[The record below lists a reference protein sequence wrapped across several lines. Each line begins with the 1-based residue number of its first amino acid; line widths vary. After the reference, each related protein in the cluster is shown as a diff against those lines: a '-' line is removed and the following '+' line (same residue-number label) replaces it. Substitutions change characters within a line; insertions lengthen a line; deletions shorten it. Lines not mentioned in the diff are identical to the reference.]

1 MTLHKYSGA
10 GNDFI
15 VIDGRYSDVSEYR
28 CGSVISAL
36 CSRTD
41 GFVAAD
47 GKIGADGLMI
57 LSPSGSTDFRMEF
70 FNPDGSSGMMCGNGG
85 RCITA
90 FADKLGIV
98 PGRGKEYVFE
108 AADGIH
114 TAAILGKDGNVCT
127 VRLRMIDPFDLH
139 QCEEGW
145 FVNTGTRHLVRFVD
159 KLETLDVAT
168 EGSRLRHLPAF
179 APEGVNIDFVFAPPL
194 TRRVS
199 TRPAVRVCCQSN
211 IREQG
216 AAGVANV
223 VETKFANQ
231 GAEPLQIRTF
241 EKGVEAE
248 TLACGTG
255 IVAAAV
261 VHCHV
266 NGLKAPQTVSV
277 KAKQNTLSVDIL
289 PEGVW
294 LTGPAEFVSNQ
305 KNLCHFPSGSV

>member
-1 MTLHKYSGA
+1 MTLYKYSGA

-15 VIDGRYSDVSEYR
+15 ILDGRNEDVSEYR
-28 CGSVISAL
+28 CAGAISSL
-36 CSRTD
+36 CSREK

-47 GKIGADGLMI
+47 GRIGADGLMI
-57 LSPSGSTDFRMEF
+57 LSESGTTDFKMEF
-70 FNPDGSSGMMCGNGG
+70 FNPDGSGGMMCGNGG
-85 RCITA
+85 RCIVA
-90 FADKLGIV
+90 FAESLGIR
-98 PGRGKEYVFE
+98 PGNGSEYVFE

-127 VRLRMIDPFDLH
+127 VRLKMIDPFDLH

-145 FVNTGTRHLVRFVD
+145 FINTGTRHLVRYVD
-159 KLETLDVAT
+159 NLDSLDVAA

-179 APEGVNIDFVFAPPL
+179 APEGVNVDFVSVFSGGSEEHLDKLA
-194 TRRVS
+194 
-199 TRPAVRVCCQSN
+199 SN
-211 IREQG
+211 S
-216 AAGVANV
+216 N
-223 VETKFANQ
+223 
-231 GAEPLQIRTF
+231 LSIRTF

-277 KAKQNTLSVDIL
+277 KANQNSLSVDIL

-305 KNLCHFPSGSV
+305 KNMCHFPSGSV

>member
-1 MTLHKYSGA
+1 MTLYKYSGA

-15 VIDGRYSDVSEYR
+15 ILDGRNEDVSEYR
-28 CGSVISAL
+28 CAGAISSL
-36 CSRTD
+36 CSREK

-47 GKIGADGLMI
+47 GRIGADGLMI
-57 LSPSGSTDFRMEF
+57 LSESGTTDFKMEF
-70 FNPDGSSGMMCGNGG
+70 FNPDGSGGMMCGNGG
-85 RCITA
+85 RCIVA
-90 FADKLGIV
+90 FAESLGIR
-98 PGRGKEYVFE
+98 PGNGSEYVFE

-127 VRLRMIDPFDLH
+127 VRLKMIDPFDLH

-145 FVNTGTRHLVRFVD
+145 FINTGTRHLVRYVD
-159 KLETLDVAT
+159 NLDSLDVAA

-179 APEGVNIDFVFAPPL
+179 APEGVNVDFVSVFLGGSEEHLDKLA
-194 TRRVS
+194 
-199 TRPAVRVCCQSN
+199 SN
-211 IREQG
+211 S
-216 AAGVANV
+216 N
-223 VETKFANQ
+223 
-231 GAEPLQIRTF
+231 LSIRTF

-294 LTGPAEFVSNQ
+294 LTGPAELICSR
-305 KNLCHFPSGSV
+305 S

>member
-1 MTLHKYSGA
+1 MTLYKYSGA

-15 VIDGRYSDVSEYR
+15 ILDGRNEDVSEYR
-28 CGSVISAL
+28 CAGAISSL
-36 CSRTD
+36 CSREK

-47 GKIGADGLMI
+47 GRIGADGLMI
-57 LSPSGSTDFRMEF
+57 LSESGTTDFKMEF
-70 FNPDGSSGMMCGNGG
+70 FNPDGSGGMMCGNGG
-85 RCITA
+85 RCIVA
-90 FADKLGIV
+90 FAESLGIR
-98 PGRGKEYVFE
+98 PGNGSEYVFE

-127 VRLRMIDPFDLH
+127 VRLKMIDPFDLH

-145 FVNTGTRHLVRFVD
+145 FINTGTRHLVRFVD
-159 KLETLDVAT
+159 NLDSLDVAA

-179 APEGVNIDFVFAPPL
+179 APEGVNVDFVSVFLGGSAPLPAAIAATPAAPCSRML
-194 TRRVS
+194 LSQHTRTAGCS
-199 TRPAVRVCCQSN
+199 EEHLDKLASN
-211 IREQG
+211 S
-216 AAGVANV
+216 N
-223 VETKFANQ
+223 
-231 GAEPLQIRTF
+231 LSIRTF

-277 KAKQNTLSVDIL
+277 KAKQNSLSVDIL

-294 LTGPAEFVSNQ
+294 LTGPAE
-305 KNLCHFPSGSV
+305 LIGSRS

>member
-1 MTLHKYSGA
+1 MTLYKYSGA

-15 VIDGRYSDVSEYR
+15 ILDGRNEDVSEYR
-28 CGSVISAL
+28 CAGAISSL
-36 CSRTD
+36 CSREK

-47 GKIGADGLMI
+47 GRIGADGLMI
-57 LSPSGSTDFRMEF
+57 LSESGTTDFKMEF
-70 FNPDGSSGMMCGNGG
+70 FNPDGSGGMMCGNGG
-85 RCITA
+85 RCIVA
-90 FADKLGIV
+90 FAESLGIR
-98 PGRGKEYVFE
+98 PGNGSEYVFE

-127 VRLRMIDPFDLH
+127 VRLKMIDPFDLH

-145 FVNTGTRHLVRFVD
+145 FINTGTRHLVRYVD
-159 KLETLDVAT
+159 NLDSLDVAA

-179 APEGVNIDFVFAPPL
+179 APEGVNVDFVSVFLGGSEEHLDKLA
-194 TRRVS
+194 
-199 TRPAVRVCCQSN
+199 SN
-211 IREQG
+211 S
-216 AAGVANV
+216 N
-223 VETKFANQ
+223 
-231 GAEPLQIRTF
+231 LSIRTF

-277 KAKQNTLSVDIL
+277 KAKQNSLSVDIL

-294 LTGPAEFVSNQ
+294 LTGPAELICSR
-305 KNLCHFPSGSV
+305 S

>member
-1 MTLHKYSGA
+1 MTLYKYSGA

-15 VIDGRYSDVSEYR
+15 ILDGRNEDVSEYR
-28 CGSVISAL
+28 CAGAISSL
-36 CSRTD
+36 CSREK

-47 GKIGADGLMI
+47 GRIGADGLMI
-57 LSPSGSTDFRMEF
+57 LSESGTTDFKMEF
-70 FNPDGSSGMMCGNGG
+70 FNPDGSGGMMCGNGG
-85 RCITA
+85 RCIVA
-90 FADKLGIV
+90 FAESLGTR
-98 PGRGKEYVFE
+98 PGNGSEYVFE

-127 VRLRMIDPFDLH
+127 VRLKMIDPFDLH

-145 FVNTGTRHLVRFVD
+145 FINTGTRHLVRFVD
-159 KLETLDVAT
+159 NLDSLDVAA
-168 EGSRLRHLPAF
+168 EGTRLRHLPAF
-179 APEGVNIDFVFAPPL
+179 APEGVNIDFVSVFLGCSEEHLDKLA
-194 TRRVS
+194 
-199 TRPAVRVCCQSN
+199 SN
-211 IREQG
+211 S
-216 AAGVANV
+216 N
-223 VETKFANQ
+223 
-231 GAEPLQIRTF
+231 LSIRTF

-294 LTGPAEFVSNQ
+294 LTGPAELICSR
-305 KNLCHFPSGSV
+305 S

>member
-1 MTLHKYSGA
+1 MTLYKYSGA

-15 VIDGRYSDVSEYR
+15 ILDGRNEDVSEYR
-28 CGSVISAL
+28 CAGAISSL
-36 CSRTD
+36 CSREK

-47 GKIGADGLMI
+47 GRIGADGLMI
-57 LSPSGSTDFRMEF
+57 LSESGTTDFKMEF
-70 FNPDGSSGMMCGNGG
+70 FNPDGSGGMMCGNGG
-85 RCITA
+85 RCIVA
-90 FADKLGIV
+90 FAESLGIR
-98 PGRGKEYVFE
+98 PGNGSEYVFE

-127 VRLRMIDPFDLH
+127 VRLKMIDPFDLH

-145 FVNTGTRHLVRFVD
+145 FINTGTRHLVRYVD
-159 KLETLDVAT
+159 NLDSLDVAA

-179 APEGVNIDFVFAPPL
+179 APEGVNIDFVSVFLGGSEEHLDKLA
-194 TRRVS
+194 
-199 TRPAVRVCCQSN
+199 SN
-211 IREQG
+211 S
-216 AAGVANV
+216 N
-223 VETKFANQ
+223 
-231 GAEPLQIRTF
+231 LSIRTF

-277 KAKQNTLSVDIL
+277 KAKQNSLSVDIL

-294 LTGPAEFVSNQ
+294 LTGPAE
-305 KNLCHFPSGSV
+305 LIGSRS

>member
-1 MTLHKYSGA
+1 MTLYKYSGA

-15 VIDGRYSDVSEYR
+15 ILDGRNEDVSEYR
-28 CGSVISAL
+28 CAGAISSL
-36 CSRTD
+36 CSREK

-47 GKIGADGLMI
+47 GRIGADGLMI
-57 LSPSGSTDFRMEF
+57 LSESGTTDFKMEF
-70 FNPDGSSGMMCGNGG
+70 FNPDGSGGMMCGNGG
-85 RCITA
+85 RCIVA
-90 FADKLGIV
+90 FAESLGIR
-98 PGRGKEYVFE
+98 PGNNSEYVFE

-127 VRLRMIDPFDLH
+127 VRLKMIDPFGLH

-145 FVNTGTRHLVRFVD
+145 FINTGTRHLVRYVD
-159 KLETLDVAT
+159 NLDSLDVAA

-179 APEGVNIDFVFAPPL
+179 APEGVNVDFVSVFLGGSEEHLDKLA
-194 TRRVS
+194 
-199 TRPAVRVCCQSN
+199 SN
-211 IREQG
+211 S
-216 AAGVANV
+216 N
-223 VETKFANQ
+223 
-231 GAEPLQIRTF
+231 LSIRTF

-277 KAKQNTLSVDIL
+277 KARQDTLSVDIL
-289 PEGVW
+289 HDGVW
-294 LTGPAEFVSNQ
+294 LTGPAE
-305 KNLCHFPSGSV
+305 LII

>member
-1 MTLHKYSGA
+1 MTLYKYSGA

-36 CSRTD
+36 CNRTD

-70 FNPDGSSGMMCGNGG
+70 FNPDGSGGMMCGNGG

-127 VRLRMIDPFDLH
+127 VRLKMIDPFDLH

-179 APEGVNIDFVFAPPL
+179 APEGVNIDFVSVFLGGSAPLPAAIAATPAAPCSRML
-194 TRRVS
+194 LSQHTRTAGCS
-199 TRPAVRVCCQSN
+199 EEHLDKLASN
-211 IREQG
+211 S
-216 AAGVANV
+216 N
-223 VETKFANQ
+223 
-231 GAEPLQIRTF
+231 LSIRTF

-266 NGLKAPQTVSV
+266 NGLKPPQTVSV

-294 LTGPAEFVSNQ
+294 LTGPAELICSR
-305 KNLCHFPSGSV
+305 S

>member
-1 MTLHKYSGA
+1 MTLYKYSGA

-15 VIDGRYSDVSEYR
+15 ILDGRNEDVLEYR
-28 CGSVISAL
+28 CAGAISSL
-36 CSRTD
+36 CSREK

-47 GKIGADGLMI
+47 GRIGADGLMI
-57 LSPSGSTDFRMEF
+57 LSESGTADFKMEF
-70 FNPDGSSGMMCGNGG
+70 FNPDGSGGMMCGNGG
-85 RCITA
+85 RCIVA
-90 FADKLGIV
+90 FAESLGIR
-98 PGRGKEYVFE
+98 PGNGSKYVFE

-114 TAAILGKDGNVCT
+114 TAAILGKDGNICT
-127 VRLRMIDPFDLH
+127 IRLKMIDPFDLH

-145 FVNTGTRHLVRFVD
+145 FINTGTRHLVRYVD
-159 KLETLDVAT
+159 NLDSLDVAA

-179 APEGVNIDFVFAPPL
+179 APEGVNVDFVFAPPL

-294 LTGPAEFVSNQ
+294 LTGPAE
-305 KNLCHFPSGSV
+305 LIGSRS